1 MIVEDLITKK
11 TFLHSLDPRVKL
23 IFAVTFSAIVAIH
36 ENLFAVMVAVICA
49 FVLSFLSGMSR
60 SAVLRRVFLLNGLIA
75 LLWLFVPFTY
85 PGQTIFSIGGVDAT
99 RQGVEYAALI
109 TLRANAIILCM
120 ITYGAATSITDTVH
134 GLGLLRVPDK
144 LVYLFFLTYRYVHE
158 IVREYNRM
166 QDAMKIRCFN
176 PSTNM
181 HTYRSYAYLVGMLLV
196 NSFERAQRIRRA
208 MICRGFQGKFVH
220 IDTFRISR
228 IDVISAMAFFFVLAG
243 LVISYAV

>member
-11 TFLHSLDPRVKL
+11 TILHTLDPRVKL
-23 IFAVTFSAIVAIH
+23 ICAVAFSALVAIH
-36 ENLFAVMVAVICA
+36 DKLFAVMAALLCA
-49 FVLSFLSGMSR
+49 FLLSFLSGMSK
-60 SAVLRRVFLLNGLIA
+60 SALLRRVFLLNGFIA
-75 LLWLFVPFTY
+75 LLWVFVPFTF
-85 PGQTIFSIGGVDAT
+85 PGQALFSLGVFEAT

-120 ITYGAATSITDTVH
+120 ITYGSTTSITDTVH
-134 GLGLLRVPDK
+134 ALRLLRVPDK

-166 QDAMKIRCFN
+166 QDAMKIRCFT

-181 HTYRSYAYLVGMLLV
+181 HTYKSYAYLVGMLLV

-220 IDTFRISR
+220 IDTFRISQLD
-228 IDVISAMAFFFVLAG
+228 IISTMVFFLGLAG
-243 LVISYAV
+243 LLISYAV